1 MNNSTFKS
9 ASLWIIKIGLFI
21 VPFIPL
27 YVSRVLFFPYITGK
41 AFVFRILVEIAFA
54 AWVFLAIFYK
64 EYRPKKSALLI
75 ALSAFV
81 LIVTLATIFG
91 VNPFKSFW
99 SNYERMEGLVTY
111 LHLFAYFLVLAHV
124 FVKKDWKI
132 LLNLFIIASIYENS
146 YAFLQKMGILASPQG
161 GANRTDGTIGNP
173 TYLAAYLI
181 FILGFCLLLWME
193 SKSRIQKWFYG
204 VMAFWTLITVY
215 FTATRGATLGLLIGV
230 IIFGILYLILK
241 SSDNPKDFLIK
252 KIIAFFLLAVLL
264 VSFGFWFFR
273 EMPFIRDNPILSRLT
288 SVSFTERTI
297 TSRFTIWSMSF
308 EGFKERPILGWGPDN
323 YGIVFAKY
331 YKPELYRQEPWF
343 DRSHNIIFDWLINAG
358 ILGLLGYLS
367 VLGTAIYLL
376 WKSFLR
382 KNLSLESAILLTT
395 LLLVYLAQNLFVFD
409 QIATYICLFT
419 LLAYIH
425 ALSVSDSSLGS
436 VADARGKISQNNVVP
451 RHSDSDKAM
460 AAGILLLPL
469 ALTIYFINY
478 RPLMANLY
486 LLDAIKIQNQDFQGA
501 FSDYEKA
508 LSYNSLGNEEI
519 KEQVARFAIGIG
531 GLQEVDAAFRDKVL
545 RRAIAEAEKG
555 VNENPLDPRAH
566 LFLGTIYQKVGL
578 SDNALLVFNKALELS
593 PKKQQIYFEIADI
606 YIQKGDYQNA
616 VKVLEKTFN
625 DDKSFGGARINLAVA
640 YILNHQQEEADKLL
654 IEEFGVPDVADAIL
668 AQVYSNIK
676 DYNRLAG
683 VWRAFVKTD
692 LKNVEYYKNLA
703 GAYLLAN
710 RKAEAVNSLEQAVK
724 EIPSFESEAKNLIG
738 QIKSQ

>member
-1 MNNSTFKS
+1 M
-9 ASLWIIKIGLFI
+9 
-21 VPFIPL
+21 PFIPL
-27 YVSRVLFFPYITGK
+27 YISKVLFFPYITGK

-75 ALSAFV
+75 ALSAFI
-81 LIVTLATIFG
+81 LIVSLATVLG
-91 VNPFKSFW
+91 VNPAKSFW
-99 SNYERMEGLVTY
+99 SNFERMEGLVTY
-111 LHLFAYFLVLAHV
+111 LHLFAYFLVLSHV
-124 FVKKDWKI
+124 FKKSDWKVI
-132 LLNLFIIASIYENS
+132 FNLFIIAAIYENS
-146 YAFLQKMGILASPQG
+146 YAFLQKLGILASPQG
-161 GANRTDGTIGNP
+161 GSNRADGTIGNP

-181 FILGFCLLLWME
+181 FILGFCLLLWLD
-193 SKSRIQKWFYG
+193 SKSKLQKWFYG
-204 VMAFWTLITVY
+204 LMSVWTLVTVY
-215 FTATRGATLGLLIGV
+215 FTATRGAALGLLGGM

-241 SSDNPKDFLIK
+241 PSEGVRGIFIK
-252 KIIAFFLLAVLL
+252 KFIAFLLLGVLA

-288 SVSFTERTI
+288 SISFTERTI

-376 WKSFLR
+376 WKNFLK
-382 KNLSLESAILLTT
+382 KNLTFETAVLLST

-409 QIATYICLFT
+409 QIATYMSLFAV
-419 LLAYIH
+419 LAFIH
-425 ALSVSDSSLGS
+425 SIAISNGP
-436 VADARGKISQNNVVP
+436 ADARMEVKGKLQDNRASL
-451 RHSDSDKAM
+451 RYGDGEMMM
-460 AAGILLLPL
+460 AAGFLLLSL
-469 ALTIYFINY
+469 VLTIYFINW
-478 RPLMANLY
+478 RPLKANLY
-486 LLDAIKIQNQDFQGA
+486 LLDAIKIQNQDFQSA

-519 KEQVARFAIGIG
+519 KEQLTRFAIGVG
-531 GLQEVDAAFRDKVL
+531 GLQEVDAAFRDRVL
-545 RRAIAEAEKG
+545 RRAIQEAEKG
-555 VNENPLDPRAH
+555 VNENPLDPRAY

-578 SDNALLVFNKALELS
+578 LDNALAVFNKATELS
-593 PKKQQIYFEIADI
+593 PKKQQIYFEIADV
-606 YIQKGDYQNA
+606 YIQKGDYPNA

-625 DDKSFGGARINLAVA
+625 DDKSFVSGRINLAVA
-640 YILNHQQEEADKLL
+640 YILNHRQKEADKLL
-654 IEEFGVPDVADAIL
+654 IEEFGTADVADNIL

-676 DYNRLAG
+676 DYARLAG
-683 VWRAFVKTD
+683 VWGAFVKSD
-692 LKNVEYYKNLA
+692 PKNIEYRKNLA
-703 GAYLLAN
+703 GVYLLMNN
-710 RKAEAVNSLEQAVK
+710 RNSAIGVLNEAILAIPEFKLEAE
-724 EIPSFESEAKNLIG
+724 NLIK